1 MICDVMYAQ
10 VLEGIGY
17 TGLKVVNN
25 WYAFWSAGD
34 DKQIQHWF
42 FWVRARFENLIG
54 KHVGI

>member
-1 MICDVMYAQ
+1 MYAQ